1 MVNWGGGG
9 GGGEGR
15 YHASPYF
22 VIFMIRYNNFKNDPL
37 SVCNCTPPYSAEYAI
52 SARSDLNPSD
62 GTYPI
67 PALARRCHGG
77 TDNKVLCSS
86 FLSLSHFTMH
96 PLFVPV
102 AFGCSLCFN

>member
-1 MVNWGGGG
+1 MVNWGGGKADIM
-9 GGGEGR
+9 
-15 YHASPYF
+15 HLHIF

-96 PLFVPV
+96 LELYLSCFLFIITILY
-102 AFGCSLCFN
+102 FS